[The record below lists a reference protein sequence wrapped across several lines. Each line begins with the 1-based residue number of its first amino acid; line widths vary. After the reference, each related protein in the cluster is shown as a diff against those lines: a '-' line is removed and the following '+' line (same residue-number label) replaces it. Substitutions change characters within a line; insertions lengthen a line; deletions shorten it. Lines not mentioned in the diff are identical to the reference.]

1 MPPAPPAGWKFF
13 ASVLAASAFGC
24 VGDIGEPNG
33 PASGAL
39 SCDDEGAIFPGRA
52 PIRRLTRFEY
62 NNTVRDL
69 LGDDTEPANAFPSEE
84 LGNGFGNDADAQSV
98 SSLLA
103 ETYSS
108 VAEDV
113 ALRATA
119 SPDAL
124 ARLDPCAGSITQ
136 ATDPQTELACATS
149 AIERLATRAFR
160 RPLAEGEL
168 DELMALQQ
176 AIRAQADF
184 RTSLAAV
191 IEAILQSPDFLYRV
205 ELGEPDPDGSKF
217 RRPTGYEMATRLSY
231 FLWGTQ
237 PDELLLEAATSGELS
252 TKEGVHAHA
261 SRMLDDPRSRPVI
274 RFFFDNLLPIANLS
288 RLERDDFFFPTFSS
302 ATGALM
308 REETQ
313 RFLEYEIF
321 EGSGSWRAALTAPY
335 TFVNGPLA
343 TFYGIEG
350 VEGDEF
356 QKVSVDAT
364 KRAGLLLQAGMLAGT
379 IHSNTT
385 NPVTRGSFISQ
396 KIMCYSIPVP
406 TGEIAE
412 KVKPPDPYSGATARE
427 RFTQHSAD
435 PACASCHS
443 LMDPIGLALENFD
456 PVGLW
461 RDTENG
467 VTIDASGKV
476 PGSNTVVTGPV
487 ELVNEIAQTEA
498 IEICFANNW
507 LNFAYGRTLGSEDA
521 CTTDR
526 IHEAFTASGSDIRS
540 LLLEIT
546 QTDAFLYLPERE
558 E

>member
-1 MPPAPPAGWKFF
+1 MFL
-13 ASVLAASAFGC
+13 ASVLAATAAGGC

-62 NNTVRDL
+62 NSTVRDL

-84 LGNGFGNDADAQSV
+84 IGNGFGNDADAQSV

-119 SPDAL
+119 SPEAL
-124 ARLDPCAGSITQ
+124 GRLDACAASIG
-136 ATDPQTELACATS
+136 ATTDAQTELACATI
-149 AIERLATRAFR
+149 AIERLATGAFR

-168 DELMALQQ
+168 DELVALQQ
-176 AIRAQADF
+176 TIRAEADF

-191 IEAILQSPDFLYRV
+191 IEALLQSPDFLYRV
-205 ELGEPDPDGSKF
+205 EIGEPAEGGSKL

-237 PDELLLEAATSGELS
+237 PDELLLEAAASGELS
-252 TKEGVHAHA
+252 TKEGVRSHA
-261 SRMLDDPRSRPVI
+261 SRLLDDPRSRPVI

-288 RLERDDFFFPTFSS
+288 RLERDEALFPTFSP

-313 RFLEYEIF
+313 RFLEHEIF

-343 TFYGIEG
+343 SFYGIEG

-356 QKVSVDAT
+356 QKVSLEGT
-364 KRAGLLLQAGMLAGT
+364 NRSGLLLQGGMVAGT

-385 NPVTRGSFISQ
+385 NPVTRGSFIVQ
-396 KIMCYSIPVP
+396 KIMCYEIPAP

-412 KVKPPDPYSGATARE
+412 KVTPPDPYSGATARE

-435 PACASCHS
+435 PVCASCHS
-443 LMDPIGLALENFD
+443 LMDPVGLALENFD

-467 VTIDASGKV
+467 VTIDASGSV
-476 PGSNTVVTGPV
+476 PGSTTKVAGPV
-487 ELVNEIAQTEA
+487 ELVSEIAETEA
-498 IEICFANNW
+498 IEICFADNW
-507 LNFAYGRTLGSEDA
+507 LNFAYGRTLGAEDECTSE
-521 CTTDR
+521 R
-526 IHEAFTASGSDIRS
+526 VHEAFAASGSDIRS

-546 QTDAFLYLPERE
+546 QTDAFLYLPARE

>member
-1 MPPAPPAGWKFF
+1 
-13 ASVLAASAFGC
+13 
-24 VGDIGEPNG
+24 
-33 PASGAL
+33 
-39 SCDDEGAIFPGRA
+39 
-52 PIRRLTRFEY
+52 
-62 NNTVRDL
+62 
-69 LGDDTEPANAFPSEE
+69 
-84 LGNGFGNDADAQSV
+84 
-98 SSLLA
+98 
-103 ETYSS
+103 
-108 VAEDV
+108 
-113 ALRATA
+113 
-119 SPDAL
+119 
-124 ARLDPCAGSITQ
+124 
-136 ATDPQTELACATS
+136 
-149 AIERLATRAFR
+149 
-160 RPLAEGEL
+160 
-168 DELMALQQ
+168 
-176 AIRAQADF
+176 
-184 RTSLAAV
+184 
-191 IEAILQSPDFLYRV
+191 
-205 ELGEPDPDGSKF
+205 
-217 RRPTGYEMATRLSY
+217 
-231 FLWGTQ
+231 
-237 PDELLLEAATSGELS
+237 
-252 TKEGVHAHA
+252 
-261 SRMLDDPRSRPVI
+261 
-274 RFFFDNLLPIANLS
+274 
-288 RLERDDFFFPTFSS
+288 
-302 ATGALM
+302 
-308 REETQ
+308 
-313 RFLEYEIF
+313 
-321 EGSGSWRAALTAPY
+321 
-335 TFVNGPLA
+335 
-343 TFYGIEG
+343 
-350 VEGDEF
+350 
-356 QKVSVDAT
+356 
-364 KRAGLLLQAGMLAGT
+364 MLAGT